1 METASRV
8 ADPTAWRRVRC
19 NGRTAVRGTVTTHST
34 YAASRGTL
42 RNPEGRW
49 LVGRGSAAAHDVERP
64 RIERTDV
71 GRCAVLDLELPG
83 ARRGA
88 TVERRD
94 RQVVDDDVV
103 GRAALTVPDDERR
116 AVGCDQRDDKVAA
129 ERVRDVERQRQRAD
143 SAVASD
149 REHRRDA
156 SGVVVR
162 DRPGYVGR
170 VERAVDTTGGASM

>member
-71 GRCAVLDLELPG
+71 ARCAVLDLELPV

-94 RQVVDDDVV
+94 RQVGDDDVV
-103 GRAALTVPDDERR
+103 GRAALTVPVDERR
-116 AVGCDQRDDKVAA
+116 AIGCDRRDDQVAA
-129 ERVRDVERQRQRAD
+129 EPVRDVERKRQRAD
-143 SAVASD
+143 GAVASD
-149 REHRRDA
+149 RKDRRDA
-156 SGVVVR
+156 GGVVVR
-162 DRPGYVGR
+162 DRLGYVRR
-170 VERAVDTTGGASM
+170 VERAIDAAG